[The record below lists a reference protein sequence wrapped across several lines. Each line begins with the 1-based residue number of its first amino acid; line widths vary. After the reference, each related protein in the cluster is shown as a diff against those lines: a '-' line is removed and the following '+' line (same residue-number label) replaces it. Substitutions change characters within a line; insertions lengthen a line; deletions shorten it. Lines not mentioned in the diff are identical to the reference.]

1 MPNEISVRQ
10 WQERFQ
16 AGSFDSEEQA
26 GWEDFYDPPNDRRL
40 QTLARLVMGITDLF
54 ILDHHYV
61 WFKDN
66 TPAVGPF
73 YGDVRFMP
81 LDEDAEKYFMVSLDS
96 PYERTK
102 WALITQR
109 YGCGAPEF
117 ECKDI
122 RQMIRYVNR
131 LGPELEQGI
140 KPPFIAEKFA
150 VEVFSL
156 LRGEPSRP
164 HVYRE
169 GEHRYSYTAF
179 QDGRQRIIRAAAS
192 PEDVPPGSDSEEIRG
207 IYVWRAKD
215 EEKALPAPGKS
226 SHKSHRRKEAE
237 R

>member
-10 WQERFQ
+10 WQERFK
-16 AGSFDSEEQA
+16 AGTFDSEEQA
-26 GWEDFYDPPNDRRL
+26 GWEDFYDPQNDRRL
-40 QTLARLVMGITDLF
+40 QTLARLVMGVTDPF

-81 LDEDAEKYFMVSLDS
+81 LDKDAEKYFLVSLDC

-109 YGCGAPEF
+109 YGYGAPEF

-140 KPPFIAEKFA
+140 KPPFIAERFA
-150 VEVFSL
+150 VEVFAL

-164 HVYRE
+164 HAYRE
-169 GEHRYSYTAF
+169 GEHRYSYTSF
-179 QDGRQRIIRAAAS
+179 QDGRRRMIRAAVS
-192 PEDVPPGSDSEEIRG
+192 QEDVPPRFRFRRNQGNLRLERG
-207 IYVWRAKD
+207 
-215 EEKALPAPGKS
+215 G
-226 SHKSHRRKEAE
+226 
-237 R
+237 

>member
-1 MPNEISVRQ
+1 MDEHISVRQ
-10 WQERFQ
+10 WQERFR
-16 AGSFDSEEQA
+16 AGTFDSEEQA
-26 GWEDFYDPPNDRRL
+26 GWDDFYDPLNDHRL
-40 QTLARLVMGITDLF
+40 QTLARLVMGVTDPF

-81 LDEDAEKYFMVSLDS
+81 LDEDAEKYFLVSLDS

-109 YGCGAPEF
+109 YGYGAPEF
-117 ECKDI
+117 ECRDI

-140 KPPFIAEKFA
+140 KPPFIAERFA
-150 VEVFSL
+150 VEVFVL

-164 HVYRE
+164 HAYRE
-169 GEHRYSYTAF
+169 GEHCYSYISF
-179 QDGRQRIIRAAAS
+179 LNGQRRMAMVSVKA
-192 PEDVPPGSDSEEIRG
+192 EDVPPGLSSEKING
-207 IYVWRAKD
+207 IHVWHIEGGEKD
-215 EEKALPAPGKS
+215 QMFSQNKPRKS
-226 SHKSHRRKEAE
+226 LKRKEAE